1 MNAIALSSRINGVAA
16 LTEFSNKK
24 MNGRFAER

>member
-16 LTEFSNKK
+16 LTGVPNKK
-24 MNGRFAER
+24 MNGRLAER